1 MMLTAVI
8 YFMVTSQELT
18 STPSSA
24 DDKLSSEVQMVFF
37 VILSI
42 AYIPV
47 GIWMMARTK
56 LANRITRPH
65 IIDIAGS
72 AAYGIICCIKN
83 D

>member
-8 YFMVTSQELT
+8 YFIVTSQELT

-37 VILSI
+37 VIWGI

-47 GIWMMARTK
+47 GIWMVARTK
-56 LANRITRPH
+56 LANRITRPY
-65 IIDIAGS
+65 IIAIAGS
-72 AAYGIICCIKN
+72 AAYSIIWCIKN